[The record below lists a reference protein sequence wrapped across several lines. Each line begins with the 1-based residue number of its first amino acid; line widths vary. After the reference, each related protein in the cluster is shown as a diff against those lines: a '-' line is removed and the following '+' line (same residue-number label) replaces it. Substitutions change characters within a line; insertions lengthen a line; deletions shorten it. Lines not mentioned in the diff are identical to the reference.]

1 MISSME
7 AGRGEGRQN
16 RYREKKRPAD
26 KRFVIEPP
34 RLYSRQGIFSQPPSG
49 GAIRHWPPV
58 PARDSLLK
66 DRPEGL
72 LSHMKLPILKEE
84 KA

>member
-1 MISSME
+1 MRRGTPFIRAKARRPKAMISSME

-58 PARDSLLK
+58 PGQGQPFKR
-66 DRPEGL
+66 
-72 LSHMKLPILKEE
+72 
-84 KA
+84 